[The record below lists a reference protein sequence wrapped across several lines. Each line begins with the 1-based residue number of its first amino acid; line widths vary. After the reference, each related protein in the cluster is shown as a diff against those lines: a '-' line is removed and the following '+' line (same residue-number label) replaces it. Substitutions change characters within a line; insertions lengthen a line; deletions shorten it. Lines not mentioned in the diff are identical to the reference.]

1 MDQIQVSQLIAATG
15 GTLAAG
21 GSPAFAFE
29 RVAIDSREVLSGD
42 LFWAL
47 RGERHDAHDFIDEA
61 RRRGAIAAVVHR
73 RPAIREP
80 MPLVEVADT
89 QRALW
94 DFARWYRQ
102 HHEALVIGVTGSVGK
117 TTTREM
123 LHAVLSVTHIG
134 SRSMK
139 NFNNHVGLPLSL
151 LQIEREDEFAV
162 VELGASHVG
171 EIRDLCGVA
180 LPEVGVIPKVG
191 LAHVE
196 GFGSPEKVF
205 EAKGELLES
214 LPAHGFAVL
223 GGDDDPMRRMAFRS
237 SCPVTFV
244 GEREDC
250 QVVATDVEVSENRL
264 TFRVGGDRFTVPAT
278 GRHYLTSALCA
289 VAVAR
294 EFGLTA
300 RQIADGFQRFAPPAG
315 RCVVLHLGNWTVI
328 DDTYNANPTS
338 MQAAC
343 RLLTDWSG
351 GGRRILVG
359 GDMLELGQD
368 AATYHRQLGRIAAE
382 SDLDLIAV
390 LGRHAGDVVRGA
402 VEAGF
407 KRQQLAECSDFAA
420 LTTVLDCS
428 LEPGDVILV
437 KGSRGM
443 RMERVIEWLRQQA
456 NPAAAIIERVQK
468 VA

>member
-1 MDQIQVSQLIAATG
+1 MDQVQLSELVSATG
-15 GTLAAG
+15 RTLVAT
-21 GSPAFAFE
+21 GSREIAFQ
-29 RVAIDSREVLSGD
+29 RVTIDSREVLPGD

-47 RGERHDAHDFIDEA
+47 RGERHDAHDFVDEA

-80 MPLVEVADT
+80 LALVEVADT

-102 HHEALVIGVTGSVGK
+102 QHEALTIGVTGSVGK

-123 LHAVLSVTHIG
+123 IFAVLSVTHIG
-134 SRSMK
+134 SRSVK

-180 LPEVGVIPKVG
+180 LPEVGVIPKIG

-223 GGDDDPMRRMAFRS
+223 GGDDDCMWQMARRAP
-237 SCPVTFV
+237 CPVTFV

-250 QVVATDVEVSENRL
+250 QVRGTEIEVGENRL
-264 TFRVGGDRFTVPAT
+264 AFRVGSDRFTVPVT

-294 EFGLTA
+294 EIGLTA
-300 RQIADGFQRFAPPAG
+300 RQIAEGFQRFAPPAG
-315 RCVVLHLGNWTVI
+315 RCVVLHLGDWTVI

-343 RLLTDWSG
+343 CLLADWSG
-351 GGRRILVG
+351 GGKRILVI
-359 GDMLELGQD
+359 GDMLELGDD
-368 AATYHRQLGRIAAE
+368 AANYHRQLGHFAAE
-382 SDLDLIAV
+382 SDLNLIAV

-407 KRQQLAECSDFAA
+407 KRQQLAECSAFAA
-420 LTTVLDCS
+420 LTTVLDCT

-443 RMERVIEWLRQQA
+443 RMERVIDWLRQKAVPTAPDIKQ
-456 NPAAAIIERVQK
+456 IQK